1 MRVWCELLFMYADNC
16 PCCREH
22 TVADGL
28 REVALWNSAQL
39 VSKDLLAV
47 LETMRRRPRP
57 ASPASKL

>member
-39 VSKDLLAV
+39 VSQDL
-47 LETMRRRPRP
+47 E
-57 ASPASKL
+57 ASFAALQQRQQPLFSKL